1 MYGERVDVVV
11 VVRFVQDPPRFTRAV
26 FEGKT
31 FVPIEQ
37 VGRSVR
43 LKEVVE

>member
-1 MYGERVDVVV
+1 MYGERTNVVV
-11 VVRFVQDPPRFTRAV
+11 VVRFIQEPPRFTRVV
-26 FEGKT
+26 FEGRT
-31 FVPIEQ
+31 FIPIER